1 MHSEIA
7 HDKLWSTHNR
17 TFSADQVEII
27 RSTSLFRLFHDA
39 FGECRFATGMPPYGD
54 LGRERINW
62 RLVRPGRDVDI
73 GAIHADYWFDAVLP
87 GWADG
92 PSDWVKNQDLDPTL
106 RRGWSD
112 GICRATAIAE
122 DEFAIHVADGT
133 GRIDEALHRSENIA
147 RTARDSR
154 NAARNARDF
163 LVQNGSSRRQLRECA
178 QDAGEHGS
186 NARDS
191 ARGHRGVPWRYGQI
205 LLTTAYAQY
214 RPDETG
220 TVSWV
225 SNWQV

>member
-92 PSDWVKNQDLDPTL
+92 PSDWVRIKIWIPLYVEVGLTGFAALPQSQKMSLPFTSRMAPDGSTKPYIDPKILPAPLETL
-106 RRGWSD
+106 ETPPGTPVIFSYRTVHRGANS
-112 GICRATAIAE
+112 G
-122 DEFAIHVADGT
+122 
-133 GRIDEALHRSENIA
+133 
-147 RTARDSR
+147 
-154 NAARNARDF
+154 NARKTRVSMEATLEIPRVAIEEF
-163 LVQNGSSRRQLRECA
+163 LG
-178 QDAGEHGS
+178 
-186 NARDS
+186 
-191 ARGHRGVPWRYGQI
+191 
-205 LLTTAYAQY
+205 
-214 RPDETG
+214 G
-220 TVSWV
+220 TVRFY
-225 SNWQV
+225 